1 MASNG
6 GDEASRAQCRRQDRC
21 RRQSFLLLV
30 RSRDADGRI
39 GLHHLHLARLGL
51 RLLRKEDAQDA
62 VAGLRGDVSRLHRQR
77 QGESP
82 GEGAIGPLDAVI
94 SILVPGVLELS
105 LAVTGASRAA
115 DLDAGAGRYRTD
127 ALRLE

>member
-1 MASNG
+1 
-6 GDEASRAQCRRQDRC
+6 
-21 RRQSFLLLV
+21 
-30 RSRDADGRI
+30 
-39 GLHHLHLARLGL
+39 
-51 RLLRKEDAQDA
+51 
-62 VAGLRGDVSRLHRQR
+62 
-77 QGESP
+77 
-82 GEGAIGPLDAVI
+82 VI